1 MARDATVGA
10 EAELGVAK
18 ARVREVEFQLDVS
31 NTEIEE
37 LREKVLELIE
47 ALEQADGSGPA
58 RWPSSPRPVISQ
70 RLSPLLARTTKQS
83 R

>member
-1 MARDATVGA
+1 M
-10 EAELGVAK
+10 AK

-37 LREKVLELIE
+37 LRAKVLELVD
-47 ALEQADGSGPA
+47 ALEQPGGPGSA

-70 RLSPLLARTTKQS
+70 RLSPLLARTAKQS